1 MNRRQDIH
9 EGSQMYRVKR
19 ASLAAGLVVAALLVL
34 AIPASATTRTVSPGQ
49 SIQAAIDLSSP
60 GDTVLVEKGTYREY
74 LEIVDKDRITLK
86 GQKGAVLKPPAVVT
100 PNRCNSAGEVTGV
113 CVFGRV
119 MKPPVPG
126 PPTVVRES
134 QGDRITGLTIS
145 GFENDGVFFFATN
158 RARVDHTNLSGNG
171 VYGAYI
177 SKSTRTR
184 LDFNRVRGNK
194 GKAGLFV
201 EGSQN
206 AHAKVTRN
214 KVANNHGSGILL
226 RDVQYGEVSRNRVSG
241 NCIGISV
248 FADAPG
254 PAGHWK
260 ISRNRSTKNNRECK
274 ATTGKGASPA
284 FSGIGIALFGANHTV
299 VSRNV
304 VHAHRRKHPS
314 VVYGG
319 IVVARANIKSGTAP
333 KKDVISRNRVTGN
346 RPDVNW
352 VKSGRVKFSRNICRS
367 SKPAKIC
374 RSSSRRRS
382 RAGPRSRRGSS

>member
-1 MNRRQDIH
+1 MNG
-9 EGSQMYRVKR
+9 EGSQMSRMKR
-19 ASLAAGLVVAALLVL
+19 ANLAAGLAAAALLIL

-49 SIQAAIDLSSP
+49 SIQAALDLSSP
-60 GDTVLVEKGTYREY
+60 GDTVLVKKGTYHEY
-74 LEIVDKDRITLK
+74 LQIADKDRITLK
-86 GQKGAVLKPPAVVT
+86 GQKGSVLKQPAVVT
-100 PNRCNSAGEVTGV
+100 PNMCTSKGEIAGV

-119 MKPPVPG
+119 MRPPVPG
-126 PPTVVRES
+126 PPLVVRQAQS
-134 QGDRITGLTIS
+134 DRITGLKIS
-145 GFENDGVFFFATN
+145 GFDNEGVFLFATN
-158 RARVDHTNLSGNG
+158 RARVDHTVLSDNG

-177 SKSTRTR
+177 STSTRTR
-184 LDFNRVRGNK
+184 LDFNKVKGNK
-194 GKAGLFV
+194 GQAGLFV

-206 AHAKVTRN
+206 AHATVTRN
-214 KVANNHGSGILL
+214 KVSNNRGSGILL
-226 RDVQYGEVSRNRVSG
+226 RDVQHGVTSRNRVSG
-241 NCIGISV
+241 SCIGISI
-248 FADAPG
+248 FADSPG

-260 ISRNRSTKNNRECK
+260 ISRNRLTKNNRGCK

-314 VVYGG
+314 AVYGG
-319 IVVARANIKSGTAP
+319 IVVVRANIKGGTAP
-333 KKDVISRNRVTGN
+333 KKDLISRNRTTGN

-352 VKSGRVKFSRNICRS
+352 DKRGSVKFSRNICHS
-367 SKPAKIC
+367 SKPTRVC